1 MSTRAFRRN
10 APNPADGRR
19 RELRRSPVSRRWAVP
34 AAAVLGVG
42 VVTAGTVVAPQIA
55 GAVSGS
61 LPART
66 PEQLLAAVGSAGARP
81 LSGTVV
87 ETADLGLPALP
98 GSGSATS
105 LTSLI
110 SGSHTVR
117 VWYRSA
123 TEQRLAVLGDLA
135 ETDLVR
141 RGDQAWIWTSS
152 ANTAQHLLLPAGSP
166 APGSPTSGSRDPR
179 STGAELTPAAA
190 AARAVAAVTPTTE
203 LSVDPTVRV
212 AGRQAYQLVLR
223 PRDAGSL
230 VDRVTIAVDAATSVP
245 LRVEIYAVGRTTASF
260 STAFTSV
267 NVATPDASVFAF
279 DPPAGAKVTTRDLR
293 TAGTGTGKP
302 GAKAGGAARHPGGVT
317 PVVTGRG
324 WSSVVSVSGVD
335 VSSALS
341 NGSGAAALR
350 AATPV
355 SGSFGTG
362 RVLST
367 RLFSVLL
374 LDNGR
379 VLVGAVPPATLER
392 AAAR

>member
-1 MSTRAFRRN
+1 M
-10 APNPADGRR
+10 
-19 RELRRSPVSRRWAVP
+19 P

-152 ANTAQHLLLPAGSP
+152 ANTAQHLLLPAPGSA
-166 APGSPTSGSRDPR
+166 APGSPDPR

-293 TAGTGTGKP
+293 TAGPGTGKP
-302 GAKAGGAARHPGGVT
+302 GAKAGGPARHPGGVT

-341 NGSGAAALR
+341 NGSGAAAMR